1 MNITRTIDRMELRHE
16 LLALDE
22 KRKELVVAADAEEA
36 AMSAALQEE
45 LSREEAVW
53 KRESNELWLAFQQ
66 RLAGIRK
73 AHGAAET
80 SAAEALDNHDKA
92 AAYDEAKEFDGDGLV
107 VRCVL
112 TGLPLIESDEVITDS
127 EDRMALAAAIVGWPL
142 FESEETDDTAD
153 ETDAEKI
160 ERALQGDVKIVLLSG
175 GAP

>member
-1 MNITRTIDRMELRHE
+1 MDITRTIDRMDLRRD
-16 LLALDE
+16 LIALDE
-22 KRKELVVAADAEEA
+22 KRKELV
-36 AMSAALQEE
+36 AALEGESQTAACDEE
-45 LSREEAVW
+45 LAREEATW
-53 KRESNELWLAFQQ
+53 RRESNELWLAFQQ
-66 RLAGIRK
+66 RLATIRK

-80 SAAEALDNHDKA
+80 SAAEALDGHDKA
-92 AAYDEAKEFDGDGLV
+92 PAYDEAREFDGDGQV